1 MKEKEIRTP
10 QLNLLLCKIIMTEE
24 RELVLELKNG
34 KRVEQLPLEAL
45 LAEFNDF
52 LQGGKLHIVVE

>member
-10 QLNLLLCKIIMTEE
+10 QFNLLLCKMIMTEE

-45 LAEFNDF
+45 LAEINEFMRGD
-52 LQGGKLHIVVE
+52 KLHIVVE

>member
-24 RELVLELKNG
+24 RELVLEFKNG

-45 LAEFNDF
+45 LAEINEFMRGE
-52 LQGGKLHIVVE
+52 QLHIIVE

>member
-10 QLNLLLCKIIMTEE
+10 QFNLLLCKMIMTEE